1 MKAYKGVAK
10 RRNLLKAFK
19 GFDKR
24 LRCRGFQ
31 YEVGKEYQEPEASL
45 CRNGFH
51 ACENP
56 LDTFRYYPPTDS
68 RYCEVE
74 LDDNGQRNS
83 DDSKV
88 CGEKIK
94 IVSEIGLDSVIKAGA
109 QFIFEMCKGSAEDH
123 ASGWRGNAAASG
135 ESGNAA
141 ASGESGNAAASGWR
155 GNAAASGESGNAAAS
170 GVRGNAAAS
179 GESGNAAASGERGNA
194 AASGVRGNAAAS
206 GWSGNAAASG
216 RRGNAA
222 ASGVSG
228 NAAASGESGNAAASG
243 WSGNAAASGE
253 SGNAAASGESGNA
266 AASGE
271 RGTATVTGRDGRA
284 SAIGEQ
290 CIAVAWGQNSLAKG
304 TLGNWIVVSE
314 RGNSG
319 DIVDAKLARVDGE
332 IIKPDTWHTLRN
344 GKIME
349 AE

>member
-1 MKAYKGVAK
+1 MKAY
-10 RRNLLKAFK
+10 K

-74 LDDNGQRNS
+74 IDDNGQRNS
-83 DDSKV
+83 EDSKV

-94 IVSEIGLDSVIKAGA
+94 IVSEIVLDAVIKAGA

-123 ASGWRGNAAASG
+123 ASGR
-135 ESGNAA
+135 SGNAA
-141 ASGESGNAAASGWR
+141 ASGVSGNAAASGVSGNAAASGWM
-155 GNAAASGESGNAAAS
+155 GNAAAS
-170 GVRGNAAAS
+170 GV
-179 GESGNAAASGERGNA
+179 SGNAAASGERGNA
-194 AASGVRGNAAAS
+194 AASG
-206 GWSGNAAASG
+206 WSGNAAASG
-216 RRGNAA
+216 ASGNAA
-222 ASGVSG
+222 ASGV
-228 NAAASGESGNAAASG
+228 
-243 WSGNAAASGE
+243 
-253 SGNAAASGESGNA
+253 
-266 AASGE
+266 

>member
-74 LDDNGQRNS
+74 IDDNGQRTS
-83 DDSKV
+83 EDSKV
-88 CGEKIK
+88 CGKRIK
-94 IVSEIGLDSVIKAGA
+94 IGTEIGVKGVINAGVR
-109 QFIFEMCKGSAEDH
+109 FVFEKCENAACEH
-123 ASGWRGNAAASG
+123 ASG
-135 ESGNAA
+135 E
-141 ASGESGNAAASGWR
+141 
-155 GNAAASGESGNAAAS
+155 
-170 GVRGNAAAS
+170 
-179 GESGNAAASGERGNA
+179 
-194 AASGVRGNAAAS
+194 RGNAAAS

-216 RRGNAA
+216 WSGNAA

-228 NAAASGESGNAAASG
+228 NAAASGESGNAAAFG
-243 WSGNAAASGE
+243 
-253 SGNAAASGESGNA
+253 
-266 AASGE
+266 
-271 RGTATVTGRDGRA
+271 RKGTATVTGRDGRA

-314 RGNSG
+314 RGNSD

-332 IIKPDTWHTLRN
+332 TIRADTWYTLRR
-344 GKIME
+344 GEIVE
-349 AE
+349 VAE

>member
-1 MKAYKGVAK
+1 MKAYKGFAK

-31 YEVGKEYQEPEASL
+31 YEVGKEYQEPVAEM
-45 CRNGFH
+45 CRKGFH

-74 LDDNGQRNS
+74 IDDNGQRNS

-94 IVSEIGLDSVIKAGA
+94 IGAEIGLDGVIKAGA

-123 ASGWRGNAAASG
+123 ASGDSGNAAASGLRGNAAASG
-135 ESGNAA
+135 L
-141 ASGESGNAAASGWR
+141 R
-155 GNAAASGESGNAAAS
+155 GNAAASGM
-170 GVRGNAAAS
+170 
-179 GESGNAAASGERGNA
+179 
-194 AASGVRGNAAAS
+194 
-206 GWSGNAAASG
+206 
-216 RRGNAA
+216 
-222 ASGVSG
+222 SG

-243 WSGNAAASGE
+243 WSGNAAASGW
-253 SGNAAASGESGNA
+253 SGNAVASGESGNA
-266 AASGE
+266 AASGDS
-271 RGTATVTGRDGRA
+271 GTATATGRDGRA
-284 SAIGEQ
+284 SAVGTQ
-290 CIAVAWGQNSLAKG
+290 CIAVAWGQDSLAKG

-314 RGNSG
+314 RDDSG

-332 IIKPDTWHTLRN
+332 IIKPDTWYTLRN